1 MIMLRILAAALALS
15 TAAMATAPA
24 PALAA
29 AAADTPQMSRQERQ
43 DHDLFV
49 QANAEFQRRGYPALA
64 HRLPALR
71 QALDRMP
78 ADYGQLV
85 EQSGQHVVRVT
96 DPGDVLIMMIG
107 LSAAAA
113 KDGGNAK
120 GATALPNVYGDIALM
135 LASEAVEARRYDEG
149 IAYLDRV
156 LKVQPKNWLLLVEKA
171 AALQGLARWND
182 ALALADAALADNDM
196 LMVLH
201 RGPFHRRRGFSLIE
215 LDRLDEAKAAYEA
228 ALEIDPE
235 DANAKR
241 ELDYIAQLKA
251 GAPPTAH
258 QVISPL
264 SPTPPP
270 PTS

>member
-29 AAADTPQMSRQERQ
+29 AVADTPQMSRQERQ

-64 HRLPALR
+64 RRLPALR

-182 ALALADAALADNDM
+182 ALAW
-196 LMVLH
+196 
-201 RGPFHRRRGFSLIE
+201 R
-215 LDRLDEAKAAYEA
+215 
-228 ALEIDPE
+228 
-235 DANAKR
+235 
-241 ELDYIAQLKA
+241 
-251 GAPPTAH
+251 
-258 QVISPL
+258 
-264 SPTPPP
+264 TPPWL
-270 PTS
+270 TTTC